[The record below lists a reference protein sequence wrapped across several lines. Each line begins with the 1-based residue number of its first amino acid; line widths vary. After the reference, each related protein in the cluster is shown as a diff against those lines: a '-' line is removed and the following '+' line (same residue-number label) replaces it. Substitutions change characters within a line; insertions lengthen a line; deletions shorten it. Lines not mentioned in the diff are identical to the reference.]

1 MKKKKKNYRPIS
13 NLPFLSKILEKVVLH
28 KLLFHL
34 QANNLC
40 NPFQSAY
47 RAGHSTETV
56 LLHVANDILSALSND
71 NISVLVLLD
80 LSATFDTIDY
90 QTLLSR
96 LCYLFDIKSTAFK
109 WFESYLSERCQFT
122 SVNNS
127 SSPPPQLMYGVPKGL
142 LLGPVLFVLY
152 TTSLSDIIA
161 GHSVNHQLFADD
173 TQLQISARLSEI
185 DNQPHQRAPC
195 IHRRH

>member
-1 MKKKKKNYRPIS
+1 MLFFFFFLNYRPIS

-56 LLHVANDILSALSND
+56 LLHVANDILSAPSND

-80 LSATFDTIDY
+80 LSATFDTIGY

-96 LCYLFDIKSTAFK
+96 LCYLFDIQSTAFK

-127 SSPPPQLMYGVPKGL
+127 SSPPPQLTYGVPQGSV
-142 LLGPVLFVLY
+142 LGPF
-152 TTSLSDIIA
+152 SLSSTLHSSDII
-161 GHSVNHQLFADD
+161 GSHSVNHQSFADG
-173 TQLQISARLSEI
+173 TQLQILAPLSDI
-185 DNQPHQRAPC
+185 DNLTKKAPC
-195 IHRRH
+195 MQR